1 MQILFIA
8 LGAASIVVYI
18 TAAIMIYAYL
28 KERDK
33 TIASFLLIN
42 LYIFRYVSQYREITK
57 KENGQ
62 IGPLYYLWII
72 SINVVLVCVLL
83 LIYLG
88 VIK

>member
-1 MQILFIA
+1 MQIPFIA